1 MTSPPMRATML
12 SIDSFG
18 SCFSS
23 GARGARR
30 VGSGSPENF
39 ARNAS
44 TSAGSSASTT
54 GRRSAG
60 ALAPVRCA
68 TCASRHQRRAQFK
81 HFPSRGTASLRGQ
94 VRPQPSQTTTA
105 PSARSSLLGAS

>member
-23 GARGARR
+23 GGRGARR
-30 VGSGSPENF
+30 TGSGSIDSD

-44 TSAGSSASTT
+44 TSAGMAFTVRRRRRAGGASPE
-54 GRRSAG
+54 RWAAWAALHQ
-60 ALAPVRCA
+60 ALAQLA
-68 TCASRHQRRAQFK
+68 
-81 HFPSRGTASLRGQ
+81 HFPRRGTASLRGQ
-94 VRPQPSQTTTA
+94 DRPQPSQATTA
-105 PSARSSLLGAS
+105 PIARSSLLGAS